1 MVDNEHKSQ
10 FENLLANQR
19 EITRHLRGAVIDWLF
34 EVGSKLNIEDKSVLF
49 SAVNLMDR
57 FYDRVR

>member
-1 MVDNEHKSQ
+1 
-10 FENLLANQR
+10 
-19 EITRHLRGAVIDWLF
+19 LF

-57 FYDRVR
+57 FYDRTRMPVPSADL